1 MNDKLNFD
9 NMPKISLKQFKEAVV
24 DIGIGKQRVRDML
37 QESSIYINKEEE
49 RRMINAHIYHT
60 YHAYSIQ
67 NIRLDITGNYP
78 TIGGTSKYIEIL
90 EALSNKT
97 QLFAKQLI
105 IIACGGIDDTF
116 KTIVDIYREIDDA
129 IVIMEPMALCS
140 ISEDEVYNIGDD
152 YGFTKVMECGIFNR
166 AHTFMILDT
175 AIGKEL
181 IKMLQNQT

>member
-1 MNDKLNFD
+1 MSDKLNFD
-9 NMPKISLKQFKEAVV
+9 NMPKISLKQFKEAIV
-24 DIGIGKQRVRDML
+24 DIGIGKQRVREIL
-37 QESSIYINKEEE
+37 QASKEEE
-49 RRMINAHIYHT
+49 RRMTNNAHIYHT

-78 TIGGTSKYIEIL
+78 TIGGVSKYIEIL

-97 QLFAKQLI
+97 QLFPKQLI

-116 KTIVDIYREIDDA
+116 KTIVDVYREIDDA